1 MVCFHACRCCFVEYI
16 FGWNGLGKE
25 IVEALNNLDLPV
37 IMGSVLVISTTF
49 VVINILVDIIYA
61 YLDQTIIIPKMT
73 ILILFSSKI
82 NNEILL

>member
-1 MVCFHACRCCFVEYI
+1 MLAGAFVEYI

-61 YLDQTIIIPKMT
+61 YLDPK
-73 ILILFSSKI
+73 IRLS
-82 NNEILL
+82 

>member
-1 MVCFHACRCCFVEYI
+1 
-16 FGWNGLGKE
+16 
-25 IVEALNNLDLPV
+25 VEALNNLDLPV

-61 YLDQTIIIPKMT
+61 YLDPQTIIIPKMT